1 MLDSHLVNSDW
12 EVAGMPSRRESGGAD
27 AHETRRM
34 EATVASLPTK
44 SAKIRALHVAGYSRS
59 KIADFLHLR
68 YQHVRNVLVADEA
81 KRGGETLPLQ
91 ESADAPAEAGADLPT
106 HGRCVVDEQGR
117 ISIPVM
123 LVSQLDAKPGATI
136 PWRYEDGELKLMS
149 REAGIRF
156 AQALIADFAQER
168 PGNWSDDLIAQR
180 RAEARKEAAERRHG

>member
-1 MLDSHLVNSDW
+1 
-12 EVAGMPSRRESGGAD
+12 MPNRREAGRSD
-27 AHETRRM
+27 AHEIRQM
-34 EATVASLPTK
+34 EAAVASLPTK
-44 SAKIRALHVAGYSRS
+44 SAKIRALHAAGYSRS
-59 KIADFLHLR
+59 RIADFLRIR

-81 KRGGETLPLQ
+81 TRGKETPSRPESVEAPGE
-91 ESADAPAEAGADLPT
+91 AGVDAPI

-117 ISIPVM
+117 IAIPAA
-123 LVSQLDAKPGATI
+123 LIPQLDAKPGATI

-168 PGNWSDDLIAQR
+168 PGNWSDDLIARR